1 MAKWPLSPP
10 KVWDTWK
17 EVTASA
23 TPPAALVFAGD
34 PTLAARA
41 GEEFA
46 PAAGQPRSWTR
57 SLDDVSRIAL
67 GEGDILVVFASPQ
80 DEDRAVDA
88 LKRAKA
94 KAAVVAVDEGPASTT
109 SVTWYRPGLY
119 RVSFVD
125 APAAWQALIGAI
137 LDVSDESVIPLAR
150 RYPALRQMASRRLI
164 RQTARQNAAIGAAF
178 FIPGTDMPVMT
189 ANQIKMVLSMAVMW
203 GEELT
208 KDRAFEIVSV
218 VGAGLGLRMVS
229 RQLLVFV
236 PGPGWALKGAV
247 GYSGTVALGEAAL
260 RYFQDGAPG
269 TPARLVAVAD
279 RLRDLA
285 GSVEGQ
291 ERVKGAVRRLRG
303 RVDTGAAGERL
314 GSLTRRFRQ

>member
-1 MAKWPLSPP
+1 MARWPLSPL
-10 KVWDTWK
+10 KVWETWK
-17 EVTASA
+17 EVTASSA
-23 TPPAALVFAGD
+23 PAAALIFAGD

-41 GEEFA
+41 GQEFA
-46 PAAGQPRSWTR
+46 PAAGHPPSWSR
-57 SLDDVSRIAL
+57 SLDELSRIAL
-67 GEGDILVVFASPQ
+67 GEGDILVVFVPPQ

-94 KAAVVAVDEGPASTT
+94 KAAVVAVDEGPASSL

-119 RVSFVD
+119 RVSFAD
-125 APAAWQALIGAI
+125 KPEAWQALIGAV
-137 LDVSDESVIPLAR
+137 LDLSGDAAIPLVR
-150 RYPALRQMASRRLI
+150 RYPVLRAMASRRLI

-189 ANQIKMVLSMAVMW
+189 ANQIKMILSLAVMH
-203 GEELT
+203 GEELS

-218 VGAGLGLRMVS
+218 LGAGLGFRMVT

-260 RYFQDGAPG
+260 RYFREGAPG
-269 TPARLVAVAD
+269 TPARLVSVAEKI
-279 RLRDLA
+279 RDLG
-285 GSVEGQ
+285 GSPETQ
-291 ERVKGAVRRLRG
+291 ARVKGAVGRLRG
-303 RVDTGAAGERL
+303 RIDTEAAGERL
-314 GSLTRRFRQ
+314 GSLARRFRS